1 MSFPVKH
8 CILRGIMRNFGS
20 YYRQAKAYQALGD
33 VQQAQEA
40 LRRAL
45 SRSALATDK
54 TLLSLL
60 NELDIQLD

>member
-1 MSFPVKH
+1 
-8 CILRGIMRNFGS
+8 MRSLGS

-45 SRSALATDK
+45 RRSALATDK

>member
-1 MSFPVKH
+1 MSCPVNH
-8 CILRGIMRNFGS
+8 CILWELTRDFGS

-45 SRSALATDK
+45 NRPTLATDK

-60 NELDIQLD
+60 NQLDIQLD